1 MSGGVSGLGAW
12 DPKGVWG
19 VRVHRERGLSDVR
32 DIRSSKYVKH

>member
-19 VRVHRERGLSDVR
+19 VRVHRERGCQM
-32 DIRSSKYVKH
+32 